1 MARERRPDLITLDLM
16 MPGMSGWEA
25 LRVLKEDSQL
35 RGIPVVVIS
44 IVAAED
50 RGRLLGA
57 VDLLTKPVDRDDLL
71 RVLWR
76 NLVRHGPA
84 RVLLVD
90 DDSDARIT
98 VSEYLRDAG
107 LQVRAV
113 QNGEEALRAVEE
125 EAPDAVILDLR
136 MPVMDGFTF
145 LDRLRET
152 PYNSG
157 LPVVV
162 LTGHDLS
169 GEERDHLQDKA
180 STVLA
185 KGAEV
190 EAHLR
195 EALGSFLPLGD

>member
-1 MARERRPDLITLDLM
+1 
-16 MPGMSGWEA
+16 
-25 LRVLKEDSQL
+25 
-35 RGIPVVVIS
+35 
-44 IVAAED
+44 
-50 RGRLLGA
+50 
-57 VDLLTKPVDRDDLL
+57 
-71 RVLWR
+71 
-76 NLVRHGPA
+76 
-84 RVLLVD
+84 VLLVD